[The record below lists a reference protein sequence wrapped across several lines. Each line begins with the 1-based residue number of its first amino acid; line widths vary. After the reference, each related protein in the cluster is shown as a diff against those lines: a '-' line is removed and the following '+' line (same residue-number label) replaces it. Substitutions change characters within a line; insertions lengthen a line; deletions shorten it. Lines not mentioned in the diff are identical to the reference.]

1 MITDALLLFEED
13 MLMPNATETDAANA
27 PLDLQAIGGVGG
39 SGKLVAVGIITKSST
54 LSTNVCMKVY
64 SDDTN
69 AATLV
74 YTGPVVAT
82 ADAVKGVVLGAFTL
96 PADIGRY
103 IKAALIT
110 VGVGANAGTVS
121 LFITN
126 HPVKSM

>member
-1 MITDALLLFEED
+1 MITDALLIFEED
-13 MLMPNATETDAANA
+13 MVMPTATETDAANA
-27 PLDLQAIGGVGG
+27 PLDLQAIGGVAG
-39 SGKLVAVGIITKSST
+39 SGKLVAVGVITADMAAGTSI
-54 LSTNVCMKVY
+54 CMKVY

-74 YTGPVVAT
+74 YTGPVVAE
-82 ADAVKGVVLGAFTL
+82 ADAVKGLVLGSFTL

-103 IKAALIT
+103 IKAALIE
-110 VGVGANAGTVS
+110 VGAAPSGTVS